1 MPRRLLK
8 VNGASAKKFLQ
19 GMTTQD
25 ISLCEI
31 PKPPFALASSTGEHY
46 TNISGAASL
55 FLNAKGRILSSAL
68 VYKLPNERLSYLLDV
83 PAVKANAVQEHLK
96 KHTLREAVSMEDVT
110 NQFNLRLKRLT
121 KETVSEMDGIPRD
134 PAPPS
139 SQCSYSFFSRD
150 PRYWRL
156 GWRLYEHVEAGSDN
170 SLQEGLGWVPLSLG
184 VDEFVT
190 EGGGA
195 QEADFLPLNLNFDWL
210 EHLCMK
216 KG

>member
-1 MPRRLLK
+1 
-8 VNGASAKKFLQ
+8 
-19 GMTTQD
+19 
-25 ISLCEI
+25 
-31 PKPPFALASSTGEHY
+31 
-46 TNISGAASL
+46 
-55 FLNAKGRILSSAL
+55 
-68 VYKLPNERLSYLLDV
+68 
-83 PAVKANAVQEHLK
+83 
-96 KHTLREAVSMEDVT
+96 MEDVT